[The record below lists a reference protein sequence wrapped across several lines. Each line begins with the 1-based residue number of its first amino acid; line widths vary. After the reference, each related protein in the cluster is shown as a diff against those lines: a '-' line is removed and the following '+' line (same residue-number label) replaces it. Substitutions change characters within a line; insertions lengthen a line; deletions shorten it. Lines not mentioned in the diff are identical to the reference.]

1 MKTTRKDKKN
11 GFTLIEILTVIA
23 IIGILAAILVPVAG
37 KARETALRRRAA
49 AEMNSIKVAV
59 LQFQA
64 DHRYM
69 PWGDPENKTE
79 ARVGADVW
87 TTEVSNHELL
97 MRWLTGENPLKK
109 NYLQIPE
116 KSRPEDKSLVFVD
129 PWMKPYMI
137 GLDRNLDGAVTVVGS
152 NVSSWDNKTVMER
165 VLVYSKGDPETD
177 PLKKLKTFD
186 VP

>member
-1 MKTTRKDKKN
+1 MKMRNRKN

-23 IIGILAAILVPVAG
+23 IIAILAAILVPVAG

-59 LQFQA
+59 VQFQS

-69 PWGDPENKTE
+69 PWGDPANKTE
-79 ARVGADVW
+79 ARVGVDVW

-109 NYLQIPE
+109 ISLQIPE
-116 KSRPEDKSLVFVD
+116 KSRPEDKSLVFND
-129 PWMKPYMI
+129 PWKKPYMV

-152 NVSSWDNKTVMER
+152 ESSWDNKTVMER

-177 PLKKLKTFD
+177 PLKRLKTFD